1 MAAKIS
7 AVIDSNLDARSRYL
21 LFACWIVFSSAVF
34 FSPILALARMAV
46 VNDDAS
52 HEPLVPLISAVIL
65 FIQRRRILRNPS
77 LNLPLGSILF
87 FGAVSVAL
95 ATYMA
100 SSLSSDVR
108 LSLYILALALIWIAG
123 FTLLFGTYAAKASVF
138 PLIFLFLMIPP
149 PDFALNR
156 AIYLLQ
162 LGSAWITGGLFDLF
176 RVPALRDGFVFHL
189 PGANI
194 EIARECSGIR
204 SSMALL
210 ILGLVVAHFRLS
222 GLWRK
227 TVFIAVGVFMMIL
240 KNGIRIAALTLLATY
255 VDPSFLTGKLHRD
268 GGAVFFALSLLL
280 LWPVLLI
287 LERGQR
293 DIGSRSV
300 P

>member
-1 MAAKIS
+1 MAGKIS
-7 AVIDSNLDARSRYL
+7 AVIDPNLDARRRYL
-21 LFACWIVFSSAVF
+21 LFACWIVLSSAFF
-34 FSPILALARMAV
+34 FSPILALAHLAV
-46 VNDDAS
+46 INDDAS
-52 HEPLVPLISAVIL
+52 HELIVPLISAAIL
-65 FIQRRRILRNPS
+65 FIERRRILRNPS
-77 LNLPLGSILF
+77 LNLALGSILF
-87 FGAVSVAL
+87 FGGVSVAL

-100 SSLSSDVR
+100 SDLSSDLR
-108 LSLYILALALIWIAG
+108 LSSYILALALIWIAG
-123 FTLLFGTYAAKASVF
+123 FALLFGTYATKASTF

-149 PDFALNR
+149 PDFVLNR

-176 RVPALRDGFVFHL
+176 GVPALRDGFVFHL
-189 PGANI
+189 PGATI

-210 ILGLVVAHFRLS
+210 ILGLVVTHFRLL

-227 TVFIAVGVFMMIL
+227 AVFIAAGIFMMIL

-255 VDPSFLTGKLHRD
+255 VDPSFLTGRLHRE
-268 GGAVFFALSLLL
+268 GGAVFFVLSLLL

-287 LERGQR
+287 LERGQQ
-293 DIGSRSV
+293 DTGPQGV